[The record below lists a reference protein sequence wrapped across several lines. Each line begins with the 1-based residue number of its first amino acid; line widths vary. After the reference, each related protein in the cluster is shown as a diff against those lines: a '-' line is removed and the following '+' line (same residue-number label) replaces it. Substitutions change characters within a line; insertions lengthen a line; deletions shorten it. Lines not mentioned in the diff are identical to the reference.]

1 MIRSVCYGYH
11 FARAPKIAVGVCAAD
26 PERVQ
31 AVGLL
36 RGVPR
41 ESCTR
46 TASF

>member
-11 FARAPKIAVGVCAAD
+11 FARAPEIAAGVCAAD
-26 PERVQ
+26 PERVH
-31 AVGLL
+31 AVGQR

-46 TASF
+46 TANG

>member
-1 MIRSVCYGYH
+1 MIRSVCYSYL
-11 FARAPKIAVGVCAAD
+11 FARAPKVTVGVCAAD
-26 PERVQ
+26 PERVH

-46 TASF
+46 TANT